1 MSSPVSHVSPSGLL
15 MLHLLGRCNL
25 ECLHCYMEGAPSRRE
40 ELPLD
45 RVLEAISECETLGI
59 GTLSL
64 TGGEPLLY
72 RGLEQVLR
80 AAAQIPQ
87 LQILLCTNGTLI
99 TRRHAAL
106 FRDVNLRAS
115 ISIDGTPGFHDYF
128 RNLAGAFRA
137 AERGVRTALEA
148 GVPVTIV
155 TTISQAN
162 LDSLPVTVEWAAGCG
177 VSQLFVQPLLNLGR
191 GAQIARRCL
200 TFEQMNRLIL
210 QLTDLANRFRDSGLR
225 CQVVGANRNF
235 LLAHPCGAFVC
246 NGTGCH
252 RGVSKEIK
260 KLVVRED
267 GTVLPE
273 VPNLSSQF
281 ALGNIQ
287 DGPLSVLV
295 RRYFDDGYSK
305 FDSLCRTAYGEILPT
320 WECVIVPW
328 EQILAERSRY
338 WTAEQSSPVIAYG
351 CGSCTR

>member
-1 MSSPVSHVSPSGLL
+1 
-15 MLHLLGRCNL
+15 
-25 ECLHCYMEGAPSRRE
+25 MEGSPSRRE

-45 RVLEAISECETLGI
+45 RVLAAISECQALGI

-72 RGLEQVLR
+72 RGLDQVLR
-80 AAAQIPQ
+80 TAAQIPQ
-87 LQILLCTNGTLI
+87 LQILLCTNGTRI
-99 TRRHAAL
+99 TQRHTAL
-106 FRDVNLRAS
+106 FREVNLRVS
-115 ISIDGTPGFHDYF
+115 VSIDGAPAFHDYF
-128 RNLAGAFRA
+128 RNRAGSFRA
-137 AERGVRTALEA
+137 AERGVRRAVEA
-148 GVPVTIV
+148 GVPVSIV

-162 LDSLPVTVEWAAGCG
+162 LDSLPATVAWAAGFR

-191 GAQIARRCL
+191 GTKIAGQCL

-210 QLTDLANRFRDSGLR
+210 QLSDLANRFRHTGLS
-225 CQVVGANRNF
+225 CQVVGASRKF

-273 VPNLSSQF
+273 VPNLSHEF
-281 ALGNIQ
+281 ALGNIR
-287 DGPLSVLV
+287 DRPLSILV
-295 RRYFDDGYSK
+295 RRYFNDGYSK

-320 WECVIVPW
+320 WDCVIVPW
-328 EQILAERSRY
+328 EQILAERSRH
-338 WTAEQSSPVIAYG
+338 WTAEQNSPAVVYG
-351 CGSCTR
+351 CGGGSSTAAPPAAVRSDAFH